1 MGELRSNH
9 YAAPATADFPEPLQ
23 ASLSLAHKFIAQ
35 GNTTAAL
42 QPQQASS
49 QSAADQLADILTG
62 CRIADN
68 QQAPAFAAQTGGT
81 CESSLNTHMQQLQ
94 IQGQHRQRSQVQQ
107 PLLMAGRQAGR
118 KAGKQLVPVGINLSQ
133 SSGGHSLCIRT
144 FKITIF
150 NHKTPQNGCKLAD
163 LPTQDTATD
172 TFQASEDCKVVHPP
186 KIPS

>member
-42 QPQQASS
+42 QVVFEALRTVCGETAAQNAAARVGSHLLHLHLQPQQASS

-68 QQAPAFAAQTGGT
+68 QVCFDSAA
-81 CESSLNTHMQQLQ
+81 L
-94 IQGQHRQRSQVQQ
+94 V
-107 PLLMAGRQAGR
+107 LLSC
-118 KAGKQLVPVGINLSQ
+118 VTV
-133 SSGGHSLCIRT
+133 HWH
-144 FKITIF
+144 TI
-150 NHKTPQNGCKLAD
+150 LA
-163 LPTQDTATD
+163 
-172 TFQASEDCKVVHPP
+172 CHIPP
-186 KIPS
+186 CGYLT